1 MRGAS
6 AESLAALT
14 DELGPAKGLVPTIK
28 EWAAKLPGVSGHAE
42 EGDGSLDARMAD
54 DLFGV
59 ADVLRREPSL
69 RRTVTDVSVPAEAKS
84 RLARQVFERALAS
97 ESMDLVASAV
107 SRRWAA
113 SRDLADSLEYLGV
126 VCILRSAEKRG
137 EADALED
144 ELFGFGRIVA
154 DNPDLRD
161 ALSDPA
167 RSTEDKRRLIAD
179 LLDGR
184 ATTAAI
190 RLAQESV
197 AGTHRTVALAV
208 EAYQKIV
215 AEHRNRLVATVRVA
229 RELSEQDAARL
240 ANALERQYG
249 RPVHLNVMID
259 PGVIGGIRVEIGD
272 DVIDG
277 TVSSRLDDAR
287 RQLAG

>member
-6 AESLAALT
+6 ADSLAALT
-14 DELGPAKGLVPTIK
+14 EELGSAKGLVPTIK
-28 EWAAKLPGVSGHAE
+28 GWASKLTGATGHSE
-42 EGDGSLDARMAD
+42 EDDASLDARMAE

-69 RRTVTDVSVPAEAKS
+69 RRTVTDVSVPAEAKA
-84 RLARQVFERALAS
+84 RLARQIFERALAA

-126 VCILRSAEKRG
+126 VCVLRSAERRG

-167 RSTEDKRRLIAD
+167 RSTDDKRRLIKD
-179 LLDGR
+179 LLEGR
-184 ATTAAI
+184 TTAATI
-190 RLAQESV
+190 RLAQETV

-229 RELSEQDAARL
+229 RELSEQESARL

-249 RPVHLNVMID
+249 RPVHVNMMID
-259 PGVIGGIRVEIGD
+259 PGVMGGIRVEIGD